1 MADARQVVVTEQG
14 EPFTQEIRVG
24 EHTLL
29 ADEPRDLG
37 GKDRGPGPY
46 ALLLAA
52 LGACT
57 SMTLRMYARRKEWPL
72 EGVVVRLR
80 HGRIHAKDCEDCE
93 TKDGR
98 VDEIEREIEIAG
110 PLSAEQRTRLLE
122 IADRCPVHRTLHAEV
137 KVRTRL
143 A

>member
-24 EHTLL
+24 EHAMV
-29 ADEPRDLG
+29 ADEPRDVG
-37 GKDRGPGPY
+37 GQDRGPGPY
-46 ALLLAA
+46 GFLLAA

-57 SMTLRMYARRKEWPL
+57 SMTLRMYARRKAWPL
-72 EGVVVRLR
+72 ERVVVRLR

-93 TKDGR
+93 TRNGH

>member
-24 EHTLL
+24 EHAMV
-29 ADEPRDLG
+29 ADEPRDVG
-37 GKDRGPGPY
+37 GQDRGPGPY
-46 ALLLAA
+46 GFLLAA

-57 SMTLRMYARRKEWPL
+57 SMTLRMYARRKAWPL
-72 EGVVVRLR
+72 ERVVVRLR

-93 TKDGR
+93 TRNGH
-98 VDEIEREIEIAG
+98 VDEIEREIEVAG
-110 PLSAEQRTRLLE
+110 PLSAEQKARLLE

>member
-24 EHTLL
+24 EHAMV
-29 ADEPRDLG
+29 ADEPRDVG
-37 GKDRGPGPY
+37 GQDRGPGPY
-46 ALLLAA
+46 GFLLAA

-57 SMTLRMYARRKEWPL
+57 SMTLRMYARRKAWPL
-72 EGVVVRLR
+72 ERVVVRLR

-93 TKDGR
+93 TRNGH

-110 PLSAEQRTRLLE
+110 PLSAEQKARLLE